1 MNWWLHK
8 RILQNASKI
17 QYRGGTKIKVVWELL
32 YSASTTTKNKFYVQ
46 RQEKMFKSILLG

>member
-46 RQEKMFKSILLG
+46 RQEKMFKSILSG